1 MEAFEMTDF
10 GEMSYILGVQI
21 HQTQNEVFVCQKK
34 YARETMKK
42 FKMEDRKS
50 MNTPMN
56 QKEKLVKDDGSNK
69 VDEASYSSVIGCLM
83 YLIATRSDI
92 LQAVSVLS
100 RFLDCASEIHM
111 KAVKRVI
118 KHVKET

>member
-92 LQAVSVLS
+92 LQAVNVLS